1 MLFLM
6 ALVAVSA
13 APGREAEALGV
24 RLARTS
30 GIATIAPMMVQKDL
44 TELAKEDPS
53 LGTGR
58 DRVSRGGAGRV
69 LCKAPIVA
77 RPEGVGEA
85 KRERRSR
92 QAARRRAISY
102 HGGHDQRRVYGFQ
115 ENHRCANVQRER
127 QILRTALISV
137 RRRY

>member
-53 LGTGR
+53 L
-58 DRVSRGGAGRV
+58 SSAQ
-69 LCKAPIVA
+69 
-77 RPEGVGEA
+77 
-85 KRERRSR
+85 RERLR
-92 QAARRRAISY
+92 QIGSAEGQAGIELVVAALGASYAKHLSLRDLRALVK
-102 HGGHDQRRVYGFQ
+102 QNERFQ